1 MIPKNILK
9 NIPLFKN
16 LDDDDL
22 ALITARLQPEH
33 YPRGTT
39 IFREGDK
46 GETLYLVESGQLAV
60 VGREV
65 GEIIALMGPGSFVG
79 EIALLL
85 AGKRTA
91 TLQVTIDTKLWAL
104 NKKDFEQLIST
115 RASIA
120 KAMLQEIG
128 QRLVETTRRKRKRIS
143 RRITALLSNDALAL
157 AQTVHQQLKAPVAL
171 LPLPGASLN
180 GHADISSGVMLLD
193 NKGITEASLV
203 EGLSYQVEVF
213 KHVILLLPSRPTPLA
228 KKAISL
234 ADTVVSI
241 GSPPNW
247 LEAESATCDLWQS
260 SGSAKDLSRIARR
273 LTNRTVGLALSSGG
287 TRGLAHVGALKVFME
302 EDIPIDLI
310 SGTSGGALFGALYA
324 AGWDYPKM
332 MGYIQELSGLT
343 KLINWDFN
351 VKLSTG
357 IVKGRRAYEKY
368 LVRPLKDISFDN
380 LNIPLYIIAADILT
394 GDEIIFNS
402 GSLPDAIRASA
413 SVPVLSSPWRY
424 RGRYLSDG
432 GIVNPLPADI
442 LRKHGADIVLASS
455 VIQPLKKSYS
465 GPKDKMPSMLQTIFN
480 IFSAMEAEVVEKQFP
495 FIDILIQHNIS
506 ARSTL
511 DFENVDEMIRSGE
524 DAARQALPQIKKI
537 IETPPAA

>member
-16 LDDDDL
+16 LSDSDL
-22 ALITARLQPEH
+22 ELIAARLQPKY
-33 YPRGTT
+33 YPRETT
-39 IFREGDK
+39 IFKEGDK

-60 VGREV
+60 VGKEV

-85 AGKRTA
+85 ASRRTA
-91 TLQVTIDTKLWAL
+91 TLQVTIDAKLWAL

-128 QRLVETTRRKRKRIS
+128 QRLVETTRRKRRRIT
-143 RRITALLSNDALAL
+143 RRITALLSNNALAL
-157 AQTVHQQLKAPVAL
+157 TQALHQQLTAPVAL

-180 GHADISSGVMLLD
+180 GRADISSGVMLL
-193 NKGITEASLV
+193 NNENLTETSLV

-213 KHVILLLPSRPTPLA
+213 KHVIILLPPRPTPLA
-228 KKAISL
+228 KKAIGL

-241 GSPPNW
+241 GAPPNW
-247 LEAESATCDLWQS
+247 LKTESASRALWQS
-260 SGSAKDLSRIARR
+260 SGSARDLARIARR
-273 LTNRTVGLALSSGG
+273 LTNRTIGLALSSGG
-287 TRGLAHVGALKVFME
+287 SRGLAHVGVLKVFME
-302 EDIPIDLI
+302 ENIPVDLI
-310 SGTSGGALFGALYA
+310 GGTSGGALFGALYA
-324 AGWDYPKM
+324 AGWDYSQM
-332 MGYIQELSGLT
+332 MDYIQELSGLT

-351 VKLSTG
+351 LKISTG

-368 LVRPLKDISFDN
+368 LVKPLKGIGFDN
-380 LNIPLYIIAADILT
+380 LKIPLYVIAADILT
-394 GDEIIFNS
+394 GDEVIFDS

-413 SVPVLSSPWRY
+413 SVPVLSSPWFY
-424 RGRYLSDG
+424 QGRYLSDG
-432 GIVNPLPADI
+432 GIVNPLPANV
-442 LRKHGADIVLASS
+442 LREHGADIVLASS

-465 GPKDKMPSMLQTIFN
+465 GAKDKMPSMLQSIFN
-480 IFSAMEAEVVEKQFP
+480 IFSAMEAAVVEKQFP

-506 ARSTL
+506 AQSTL
-511 DFENVDEMIRSGE
+511 DFERVDEMIRSGE
-524 DAARQALPQIKKI
+524 EAARQALPRIKKI
-537 IETPPAA
+537 IQKLPTA